1 MYRIELKHLPYECPG
16 LFNWCLDLPSDR
28 SAASLLELTQEG
40 IWFQGW
46 ILTRDA
52 EPVRGYLKQNNE
64 YAFFD
69 LNTLRS
75 DVVKTVLHAEPE
87 GHPQHRCGFRQ
98 RMTIEHA
105 DFTFGV
111 ELDGRYIDLISAQI
125 VGTFKV
131 LQGKD
136 GWLFLDNDT
145 NQSVEQFTGKLRLDR
160 PAVAAWD
167 DYLTSSI
174 RVAEQHD
181 IPFALL
187 IAPTKESVYSD
198 KYPYDRAPI
207 TAIDEVLNRA
217 GEDYPLVYPTEA
229 LRRAPMRSFRITDT
243 HWSVYGACVATKE
256 LGQQLDIQRVK
267 LDALYAND
275 SYRLQTLVGDLGNKL
290 FPNQAAEELLLT
302 SFNFRRFIHYDNG
315 LQNFG
320 RILMCVNPA
329 ALVDGHCLVF
339 GSSSI
344 YSMLNYLT
352 RLFST
357 ITVIHS
363 AGNID
368 PAILAAIKPQYLV
381 AQTNARFVIRAPVTH
396 YDLPSVI
403 SGKLDEMCE
412 TEQTELLHQS
422 HQWTSKHDS
431 ELGRYYHQLLAGE
444 H

>member
-1 MYRIELKHLPYECPG
+1 MYRIELKHLPYSCPD
-16 LFNWCLDLPSDR
+16 LFNWCLDLPTSE
-28 SAASLLELTQEG
+28 SAASLLELSREG

-46 ILTRDA
+46 ILTNDDK
-52 EPVRGYLKQNNE
+52 PVRGYLKQNDD

-69 LNTLRS
+69 RNTARS
-75 DVVKTVLHAEPE
+75 DVIKTVLHAEPE
-87 GHPQHRCGFRQ
+87 SHPQHRCGFRQ
-98 RMTIEHA
+98 CMTIEQPEW
-105 DFTFGV
+105 FFGV
-111 ELDGRYIDLISAQI
+111 EVDGRYIDLISAQI

-160 PAVAAWD
+160 AAIAAWD
-167 DYLTSSI
+167 DYLVSSM
-174 RVAEQHD
+174 RVAEQPH

-198 KYPYDRAPI
+198 KYPYAKAPV
-207 TAIDEVLNRA
+207 TAIDEVLTRA
-217 GEDYPLVYPTEA
+217 GDHYPLVYPVDA
-229 LRRAPMRSFRITDT
+229 LRCAPMRSFRITDT

-256 LGQQLDIQRVK
+256 LGEQLGIQRDK
-267 LDALYAND
+267 LSALYAND
-275 SYRLQTLVGDLGNKL
+275 NYRLQTVVGDLGNKL
-290 FPNQAAEELLLT
+290 FPNQAAEELMLT
-302 SFNFRRFIHYDNG
+302 SFNFRQFVHYDNG

-344 YSMLNYLT
+344 YSMLNYLS

-357 ITVIHS
+357 ITVIHT

-368 PAILAAIKPQYLV
+368 PAIVSAIKPQYLV

-403 SGKLDEMCE
+403 NGKLSEMSE
-412 TEQTELLHQS
+412 TEQTELL
-422 HQWTSKHDS
+422 
-431 ELGRYYHQLLAGE
+431 AGE